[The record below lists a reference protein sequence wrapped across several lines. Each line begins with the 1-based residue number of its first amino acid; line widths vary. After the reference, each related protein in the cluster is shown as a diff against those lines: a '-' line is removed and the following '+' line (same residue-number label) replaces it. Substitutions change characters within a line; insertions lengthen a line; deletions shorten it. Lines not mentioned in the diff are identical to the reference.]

1 MRHSIVFITLLLSLS
16 GCATQYTADYSEKAA
31 QQTNKIEAWQG
42 PVAGAEAVS
51 LITDLVS
58 SADIKVLINE
68 ALQNNPGIQQQYV
81 VLKTAQVAR
90 SSANADR
97 LPSMS
102 AGLSGNRQETS
113 DAQYTGSLDISWE
126 LDLWQKL
133 GDNVAAADWAVAA
146 SV

>member
-102 AGLSGNRQETS
+102 AGLSGNR
-113 DAQYTGSLDISWE
+113 
-126 LDLWQKL
+126 
-133 GDNVAAADWAVAA
+133 
-146 SV
+146 